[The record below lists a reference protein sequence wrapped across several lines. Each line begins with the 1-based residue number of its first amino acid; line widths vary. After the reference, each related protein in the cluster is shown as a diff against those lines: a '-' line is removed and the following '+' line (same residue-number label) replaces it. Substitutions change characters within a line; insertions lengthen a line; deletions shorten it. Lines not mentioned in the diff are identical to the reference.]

1 MQVVNGRVGDPPS
14 HERKGDRNTM
24 NDALRTKLNLLLTA
38 VVAFAVGLGIAAR
51 MDLTPAGLARI
62 ADNPPLNIQVVDP
75 MPVEDG
81 ILPQAGFSEIA
92 ERVTPAVV
100 TIFVERTIP
109 EHSREG
115 GGLPPAFEDF
125 FRQQQQ
131 APQRVRGSGSGFI
144 VSEDGYIVTNNHVV
158 EGADQIKIQLS
169 DRREFTA
176 RLVGRDPT
184 TDVALLKLD
193 ADNLTPVTLGSS
205 DATRV
210 GEWVLAIGSP
220 GFRGVG
226 GPLLTTVTAGI
237 VSAKGRNINIIEAF
251 ANRNE
256 DNLAIE
262 DFIQTD
268 AVINPGNSGGPL
280 VNIRGEVI
288 GVNSAIAS
296 NTGSYQG
303 YGFAVPIDL
312 VQEVIDDLVEY
323 GEVQRALLG
332 VSIQPV
338 DDTDARYYE
347 LDEVAGA
354 MVMGVNEGMAAAR
367 AGIRVGDVIVKV
379 EGERVESVPDLQR
392 KIRRH
397 EPGET
402 VAVTVVRRD
411 DLKRETVEVQLMDA
425 GDLSRQAAPQL
436 VEAESSD
443 RLGIEVE
450 DLTREIRRALDLP
463 RSMEGVVIVSAD
475 EYGPYARRSLGN
487 LRGTVITSI
496 NRAPIRDVADYREAV
511 EALEP
516 GDVVGIDIFNPESGQ
531 RVPLTVAIPK

>member
-1 MQVVNGRVGDPPS
+1 MQVDNGRVGDPPS
-14 HERKGDRNTM
+14 HERKGDRKTM
-24 NDALRTKLNLLLTA
+24 NDTLRTKLNLLLTA
-38 VVAFAVGLGIAAR
+38 VVAFAVGLGLAAR

-62 ADNPPLNIQVVDP
+62 ADNPPLNIQVVEP

-125 FRQQQQ
+125 FRQQQ

-158 EGADQIKIQLS
+158 EGADQINIQLA

-296 NTGSYQG
+296 NNGSYQG

-323 GEVQRALLG
+323 GEVRRALLG
-332 VSIQPV
+332 VSIQAV
-338 DDTDARYYE
+338 DDTEARYYE

-354 MVMGVNEGMAAAR
+354 KVMGVNEGMAAAR

-436 VEAESSD
+436 VEAAGSD

-463 RSMEGVVIVSAD
+463 RGMEGVVIVSAD

-496 NRAPIRDVADYREAV
+496 NRAPISDVADYREAV
-511 EALEP
+511 EAVEP